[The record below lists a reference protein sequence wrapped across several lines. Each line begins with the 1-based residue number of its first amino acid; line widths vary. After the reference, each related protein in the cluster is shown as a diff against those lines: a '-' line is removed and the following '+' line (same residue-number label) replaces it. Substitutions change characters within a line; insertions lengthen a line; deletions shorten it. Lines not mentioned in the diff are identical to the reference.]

1 MPPKVTTKTAGP
13 RRGTATTAEGR
24 ATVAR
29 ILDMTRDILT
39 HADAGELSMRNVAS
53 RAGLHLANVQYYFPT
68 REDLVHAFIADTG
81 ERYQRAYDA
90 LMAEAG
96 DDALQRFLAIVRF
109 NLEDVYKPETRALFV
124 QLWAL
129 LNELDAHSGRL
140 LGELYAINIAQLGR
154 ALAAVDPSLHPDEI
168 ARRTTLIAALTEGL
182 MVVRGPQPSGTPE
195 ADRLIERAFAQAMRI
210 AGVDVA
216 ESSATVPHSARRK
229 VRRSR

>member
-1 MPPKVTTKTAGP
+1 MAPKAAAKAAGP
-13 RRGTATTAEGR
+13 RKGTATTAEGQ

-29 ILDMTRDILT
+29 ILDVTRDILT
-39 HADAGELSMRNVAS
+39 QADAGELSMRNVAS
-53 RAGLHLANVQYYFPT
+53 RAGLHLANVQYYFRT

-90 LMAEAG
+90 LMTEAG
-96 DDALQRFLAIVRF
+96 DDALQRFRAIVRF

-140 LGELYAINIAQLGR
+140 LGELYAINIAQLGQ
-154 ALAAVDPSLHPDEI
+154 ALAAVYPTMSSEEI

-182 MVVRGPQPSGTPE
+182 MVVRGPQASRTPE
-195 ADRLIERAFAQAMRI
+195 ADRLIERAFALAMHV

-216 ESSATVPHSARRK
+216 AIAAATQLPPSRK
-229 VRRSR
+229 MRRSR

>member
-1 MPPKVTTKTAGP
+1 MASKLTTRMAGP

-29 ILDMTRDILT
+29 ILEVTRDILT
-39 HADAGELSMRNVAS
+39 QADAGELSMRNVAS

-90 LMAEAG
+90 LMNEAG
-96 DDALQRFLAIVRF
+96 DDARQRFAAIVRF
-109 NLEDVYKPETRALFV
+109 NLEDVYKAETRALFV

-129 LNELDAHSGRL
+129 LNELDIHSGRL

-154 ALAAVDPSLHPDEI
+154 ALAAVHPMLHPVEL

-182 MVVRGPQPSGTPE
+182 MVVRGPQPAGTPE
-195 ADRLIERAFAQAMRI
+195 ANRLIERAFALAMSI
-210 AGVDVA
+210 AGVNVA
-216 ESSATVPHSARRK
+216 ARASALPSSARRK